1 MKSGCFGHTT
11 KSFFSELAKSKVPQN
26 PLTWAQSHQK
36 SSWWSTSFIIC
47 HIHFNK
53 EIVNINSSIS
63 GAGIEGVADSL
74 EQLWISY
81 NRVNTEII
89 KCKKIIFDLFSYILY
104 VFYVFNLTN
113 QCNVQ
118 VVLVLVKYL

>member
-1 MKSGCFGHTT
+1 MVK
-11 KSFFSELAKSKVPQN
+11 
-26 PLTWAQSHQK
+26 
-36 SSWWSTSFIIC
+36 IIF

-53 EIVNINSSIS
+53 EIGNIDSSIS

-89 KCKKIIFDLFSYILY
+89 KRKKIIFDVFLCIYY
-104 VFYVFNLTN
+104 VFYVFLSS
-113 QCNVQ
+113 
-118 VVLVLVKYL
+118 

>member
-1 MKSGCFGHTT
+1 MVK
-11 KSFFSELAKSKVPQN
+11 
-26 PLTWAQSHQK
+26 
-36 SSWWSTSFIIC
+36 IIF

-53 EIVNINSSIS
+53 EIVNIDSSLS

-89 KCKKIIFDLFSYILY
+89 KCKKIIFDLFSCIYMY
-104 VFYVFNLTN
+104 FMSFYLPNPCASSGGGDEIFVKKNCL
-113 QCNVQ
+113 
-118 VVLVLVKYL
+118 LVLTDPSFRGGEAGPPGQKQTKKYSR